1 MCSLIDV
8 LCACVDHVV
17 EKQLFEHHQQILEKH
32 TEELS
37 GFTENIDTTGN
48 MYVAIVLLM

>member
-1 MCSLIDV
+1 MC
-8 LCACVDHVV
+8 VV

-37 GFTENIDTTGN
+37 GLTESFSLSPEGE
-48 MYVAIVLLM
+48 